1 MDEKKLLSIISK
13 GEGIKVDFKRE
24 LNLSYDSYKKELAKD
39 VCAIANS
46 RGGRGY
52 IIVGVEDKSREIV
65 GVKDLNSLNEEKIQQ
80 IVSSRC
86 EPPIPIMVEILEVEN
101 KKVGVI
107 VIYDGGQ
114 KPYQIRETGAFYI
127 RRGSTTDIMRKEE
140 LVAAFE
146 ENLLLI
152 VETCPIM
159 KSRIEFLN
167 MELVSKYFESK
178 GIYINKENE
187 KYLLESAGIIY
198 LDTSNKIYRC
208 TLGGLLVFSDINNI
222 CIPQNMVKIIDKSDN
237 KKDNVIM
244 VGGNLLNIIH
254 VTEERLKNILKEDYP
269 IDAVMEAV
277 KNAVLYRE
285 YSIFNKMIEIIIT
298 KKSIIILSP
307 GQMIIKNNKGK
318 NTKYNSRNMW
328 IYEKLMSLDKY
339 STFTNDGFGIKRMK
353 NAFKG
358 KGSVQLINLAIEDCF
373 KVILPY
379 YQNE

>member
-1 MDEKKLLSIISK
+1 MDEKKLRSLIDK
-13 GEGIKVDFKRE
+13 GEGIKIDFKRE
-24 LNLSYDSYKKELAKD
+24 LYLYYESCKKELAKD

-52 IIVGVEDKSREIV
+52 IIVGVEDKTKNIV
-65 GVKDLNSLNEEKIQQ
+65 GVKDLDVLNEEKIQQ

-86 EPPIPIMVEILEVEN
+86 EPPIPIMVEIVDVED
-101 KKVGVI
+101 KKVGII

-114 KPYQIRETGAFYI
+114 KPYQIRETGAFNI
-127 RRGSTTDIMRKEE
+127 RRGSTTDTMRKEE

-146 ENLLLI
+146 ENLVLI
-152 VETCPIM
+152 VETCPVM

-198 LDTSNKIYRC
+198 LDTCNKIYRC
-208 TLGGLLVFSDINNI
+208 TLGGLLVFSDINSI
-222 CIPQNMVKIIDKSDN
+222 CIPQNMVKIIQRNNS

-244 VGGNLLNIIH
+244 VQGNLLNIIH
-254 VTEERLKNILKEDYP
+254 ETEKNLKNILRDGYP
-269 IDAVMEAV
+269 VEAVMEAV

-285 YSIFNKMIEIIIT
+285 YSMTNKVIEIIISN
-298 KKSIIILSP
+298 KSITILSP
-307 GQMIIKNNKGK
+307 GQMIVKNNKGRK
-318 NTKYNSRNMW
+318 VKYNNRNMW
-328 IYEKLMSLDKY
+328 IYEKLISLDGNN
-339 STFTNDGFGIKRMK
+339 TFTNDGLGIKRMK
-353 NAFKG
+353 AAFKG
-358 KGSVQLINLAIEDCF
+358 NGRVKIINSVSEDCF

-379 YQNE
+379 YKDE

>member
-24 LNLSYDSYKKELAKD
+24 LYLNYESCKKELAKD

-46 RGGRGY
+46 RRGRGY

-65 GVKDLNSLNEEKIQQ
+65 GVKDIDSLNEEKIQQ

-86 EPPIPIMVEILEVEN
+86 EPPIPIMVEIVEIQN
-101 KKVGVI
+101 KKVGI
-107 VIYDGGQ
+107 IIIYDGGQ
-114 KPYQIRETGAFYI
+114 KPYQIRETGAFNI
-127 RRGSTTDIMRKEE
+127 RRGSTTDTMRKEE

-167 MELVSKYFESK
+167 MELVSKYFQSK

-198 LDTSNKIYRC
+198 LDTSNRIYRC

-222 CIPQNMVKIIDKSDN
+222 CIPQNMVKIIDKRESY
-237 KKDNVIM
+237 KDNVITI
-244 VGGNLLNIIH
+244 GGNLLNIIH
-254 VTEERLKNILKEDYP
+254 ETEKELRNILKVGYP
-269 IDAVMEAV
+269 IEAVMEAV

-318 NTKYNSRNMW
+318 NIKYNSRNMW
-328 IYEKLMSLDKY
+328 IYEKLISLDKDN
-339 STFTNDGFGIKRMK
+339 TFTNDGFGIKRMK
-353 NAFKG
+353 NAFRG
-358 KGSVQLINLAIEDCF
+358 KGSVQLINSAVEDCF

-379 YQNE
+379 YQDE

>member
-1 MDEKKLLSIISK
+1 MDEKKLRSLIDK
-13 GEGIKVDFKRE
+13 GEGIKIDFKRE
-24 LNLSYDSYKKELAKD
+24 LYLYYESCKKELAKD

-52 IIVGVEDKSREIV
+52 IIVGVEDKTKNIV
-65 GVKDLNSLNEEKIQQ
+65 GVKDLDVLNEEKIQQ

-86 EPPIPIMVEILEVEN
+86 EPPIPIMVEIVDVED
-101 KKVGVI
+101 KKVGII

-114 KPYQIRETGAFYI
+114 KPYQIRETGAFNI
-127 RRGSTTDIMRKEE
+127 RRGSTTDTMRKEE

-146 ENLLLI
+146 ENLVLI
-152 VETCPIM
+152 VETCPVM

-198 LDTSNKIYRC
+198 LDTCNKIYRC
-208 TLGGLLVFSDINNI
+208 TLGGLLVFSDINSI
-222 CIPQNMVKIIDKSDN
+222 CIPQNMVKIIQRNNS

-244 VGGNLLNIIH
+244 VQGNLLNIIH
-254 VTEERLKNILKEDYP
+254 ETEKNLKNILRHGYP
-269 IDAVMEAV
+269 VEAVMEAV

-285 YSIFNKMIEIIIT
+285 YSMTNKVIEIIISN
-298 KKSIIILSP
+298 KSITILSP
-307 GQMIIKNNKGK
+307 GQMIVKNNKGRK
-318 NTKYNSRNMW
+318 VKYNNRNMW
-328 IYEKLMSLDKY
+328 IYEKLISLDGNN
-339 STFTNDGFGIKRMK
+339 TFTNDGLGIKRMK
-353 NAFKG
+353 AAFKG
-358 KGSVQLINLAIEDCF
+358 NGRVKIINSVSEDCF

-379 YQNE
+379 YKDE

>member
-1 MDEKKLLSIISK
+1 MDEKKLLSIIAQ
-13 GEGIKVDFKRE
+13 GEGRKIDFKRE
-24 LNLSYDSYKKELAKD
+24 IYLNYESCKKELAKD
-39 VCAIANS
+39 VCAMANS
-46 RGGRGY
+46 GGGRGY

-65 GVKDLNSLNEEKIQQ
+65 GVKDLKVLDEEKIQQ

-86 EPPIPIMVEILEVEN
+86 EPPIPIMVEIVEIKN
-101 KKVGVI
+101 KSVGVI
-107 VIYDGGQ
+107 IIYDGGQ
-114 KPYQIRETGAFYI
+114 KPYQIRETGAFNI
-127 RRGSTTDIMRKEE
+127 RRGSTTDTMRKEE

-178 GIYINKENE
+178 GIYINKENK

-198 LDTSNKIYRC
+198 LDTTNKIYRC
-208 TLGGLLVFSDINNI
+208 TLGGLLVFSDINSI
-222 CIPQNMVKIIDKSDN
+222 CIPQNMVKIIDKTDAS
-237 KKDNVIM
+237 KDNVISIY
-244 VGGNLLNIIH
+244 GNLLNIIH
-254 VTEERLKNILKEDYP
+254 ETENKLRNILRIGYP
-269 IDAVMEAV
+269 IEAVMEAV

-285 YSIFNKMIEIIIT
+285 YSLFNKIIEIIIT

-318 NTKYNSRNMW
+318 NIKYNNRNMW
-328 IYEKLMSLDKY
+328 IYEKLISLDKEN
-339 STFTNDGFGIKRMK
+339 TFTNDGFGIKRMK

-358 KGSVQLINLAIEDCF
+358 KGNVQLINSVVEDCF

-379 YQNE
+379 FRDE

>member
-52 IIVGVEDKSREIV
+52 IIVGVEDKSREII

>member
-52 IIVGVEDKSREIV
+52 IIVGVEDKSREII

-244 VGGNLLNIIH
+244 IGGNLLNIIH

>member
-101 KKVGVI
+101 KKVVVI

>member
-1 MDEKKLLSIISK
+1 MDEKKLRSLIDK
-13 GEGIKVDFKRE
+13 GEGIKIDFKRE
-24 LNLSYDSYKKELAKD
+24 LYLYYESCKKELAKD

-52 IIVGVEDKSREIV
+52 IIVGVEDKTKNIV
-65 GVKDLNSLNEEKIQQ
+65 GVKDLDVLNEEKIQQ

-86 EPPIPIMVEILEVEN
+86 EPPIPIMVEIVDVED
-101 KKVGVI
+101 KKVGII

-114 KPYQIRETGAFYI
+114 KPYQIRETGAFNI
-127 RRGSTTDIMRKEE
+127 RRGSTTDTMRKEE

-146 ENLLLI
+146 ENVVLI
-152 VETCPIM
+152 VETCPVM

-198 LDTSNKIYRC
+198 LDTCNKIYRC
-208 TLGGLLVFSDINNI
+208 TLGGLLVFSDINSI
-222 CIPQNMVKIIDKSDN
+222 CIPQNMVKIIQRNNS

-244 VGGNLLNIIH
+244 VQGNLLNIIH
-254 VTEERLKNILKEDYP
+254 ETEKNLKNILRHGYP
-269 IDAVMEAV
+269 VEAVMEAV

-285 YSIFNKMIEIIIT
+285 YSMTNKVIEIIISN
-298 KKSIIILSP
+298 KSITILSP
-307 GQMIIKNNKGK
+307 GQMIVKNNKGRK
-318 NTKYNSRNMW
+318 VKYNNRNMW
-328 IYEKLMSLDKY
+328 IYEKLISLDGNN
-339 STFTNDGFGIKRMK
+339 TFTNDGLGIKRMK
-353 NAFKG
+353 AAFKG
-358 KGSVQLINLAIEDCF
+358 NGRVKIINSVSEDCF

-379 YQNE
+379 YKDE